1 VAVLALPVHEGW
13 AGRAISELEQQTG
26 CRVAFMLRF
35 GAGLLPN
42 EDTVVQADDTI
53 YVAAV
58 SGSIGEV
65 TAAAAREPERS

>member
-1 VAVLALPVHEGW
+1 
-13 AGRAISELEQQTG
+13 
-26 CRVAFMLRF
+26 MLRF